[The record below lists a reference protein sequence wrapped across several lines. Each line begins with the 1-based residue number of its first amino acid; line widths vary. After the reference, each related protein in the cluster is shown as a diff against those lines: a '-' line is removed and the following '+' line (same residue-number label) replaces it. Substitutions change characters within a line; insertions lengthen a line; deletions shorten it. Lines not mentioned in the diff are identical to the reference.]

1 MDAEAF
7 RYVKEHHYGGLPAW
21 LDERVSIIPTV
32 MAYLDITLAEARQAI
47 DHGTSPAQFN
57 LACFRQ
63 GLTLFERTV
72 HLPATPEIFKVH
84 LSLYR
89 THASTLGEPAAA
101 SVTSFADMRSQLAR
115 AYFKTR
121 DPLLKKYTE
130 ISPVMPV
137 FQSRPFDFK

>member
-7 RYVKEHHYGGLPAW
+7 LYVKQYHYDGLPAW
-21 LDERVSIIPTV
+21 LDERLSIIPHV

-47 DHGTSPAQFN
+47 EHDRSPAQFN
-57 LACFRQ
+57 LGCFRH
-63 GLTLFERTV
+63 GLHLFERTI

-89 THASTLGEPAAA
+89 THIATLGEQAAA
-101 SVTSFADMRSQLAR
+101 SVTSFAEMRSQLAR

-121 DPLLKKYTE
+121 NPLLKKYTE
-130 ISPVMPV
+130 ISPVMPGM
-137 FQSRPFDFK
+137 QL